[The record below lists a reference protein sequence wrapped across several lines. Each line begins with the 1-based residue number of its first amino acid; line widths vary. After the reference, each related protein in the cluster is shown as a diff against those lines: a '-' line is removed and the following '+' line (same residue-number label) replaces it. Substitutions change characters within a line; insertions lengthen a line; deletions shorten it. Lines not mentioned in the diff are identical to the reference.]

1 MQDARERLLSLYR
14 PAIPWAEPVCLVK
27 SYRDLPCEESL
38 SGRHLSIA
46 NFEIEHLIG
55 EGNYSQVMLAKLKPT
70 QACTRRAGALRDA
83 PFGRHL
89 LRTAIGSHAR
99 RPMMWMRWLSPNA
112 PRAAQEKFALKV
124 VDRSKANRH
133 KKLDEVVVEKWVLAN
148 LSHPSIIRIYQT
160 FQDRAAMYLVLE
172 HVPGGELWAV
182 SHGKGIRPSLAS
194 FYVAQVCP
202 SHPRARARHRS
213 EWRGHVAHRWSRRYS
228 TCTSTVSST
237 AT

>member
-1 MQDARERLLSLYR
+1 MQ
-14 PAIPWAEPVCLVK
+14 
-27 SYRDLPCEESL
+27 
-38 SGRHLSIA
+38 
-46 NFEIEHLIG
+46 
-55 EGNYSQVMLAKLKPT
+55 
-70 QACTRRAGALRDA
+70 
-83 PFGRHL
+83 
-89 LRTAIGSHAR
+89 
-99 RPMMWMRWLSPNA
+99 
-112 PRAAQEKFALKV
+112 RAAQEKFALKV

-202 SHPRARARHRS
+202 SHALTRARHRS
-213 EWRGHVAHRWSRRYS
+213 EWRGHVAHRWSKRCS
-228 TCTSTVSST
+228 TCTSTESST